1 MPDLSNYKKILSAQK
16 LNVKGWDTYKMIF
29 HEEEGKVF
37 EVGLVPGLKT
47 ADNKEDYVPEPGDLV
62 EIKKSA
68 NNTWYIGK
76 GKAYKPHEVEE
87 MEKRKSSPRAMIHNS
102 DTYWK
107 DKTFYDQEIRDPK
120 IERQHYN
127 GLTEKVYTKMIE
139 KSEDGIPTKEQM
151 DAADR
156 LILRAVRM
164 GMKAYLLGLETEK
177 EMKEGAH
184 TEGEA
189 QSNDEP
195 TEDTGNGY
203 HKVKVRGTESKKEAK
218 PVEAVQ
224 TEELEEDEVPF

>member
-37 EVGLVPGLKT
+37 EVGLVPGVKT
-47 ADNKEDYVPEPGDLV
+47 TDNKDYVPEPGDLV

-76 GKAYKPHEVEE
+76 GKAYKPHEVEK
-87 MEKRKSSPRAMIHNS
+87 MEKIASSPRAMVHNS
-102 DTYWK
+102 DSYWK

-120 IERQHYN
+120 IERQRYKDYVF
-127 GLTEKVYTKMIE
+127 GVYEQIIA
-139 KSEDGIPTKEQM
+139 KSENGIPTKEQM
-151 DAADR
+151 DAGDE
-156 LILRAVRM
+156 LIFRGIRM
-164 GMKAYLLGLETEK
+164 GMKAYQLGLELESQLNKLDKETQKAKAEK
-177 EMKEGAH
+177 
-184 TEGEA
+184 
-189 QSNDEP
+189 DEP
-195 TEDTGNGY
+195 TEDTGEGY

-218 PVEAVQ
+218 PVEPVH